1 MTLKETVEAF
11 DGKSK
16 GTSKLLLLV
25 PIFVF
30 TLILL
35 LW

>member
-1 MTLKETVEAF
+1 MSLKETVESF
-11 DGKSK
+11 DGKRK
-16 GTSKLLLLV
+16 GTSKLILLV

-35 LW
+35 LI

>member
-11 DGKSK
+11 DGKK
-16 GTSKLLLLV
+16 EGTGKSLLLV